1 MTAIS
6 WIDIWHIIFF
16 ANAILALW
24 TVFHRKRSVAASWAW
39 LIVLIILP
47 VVGFIIYGFV
57 GRGISQEKL
66 FAINRQK
73 HIGLS
78 NVQKMIT
85 EAPAK
90 IDQSDTSPSAHI
102 LIKYLDKDQE
112 SPITKNNKLKLYTD
126 GHDKFRDLFADIRQ
140 AKSSINVE
148 YYTIYNDAIG
158 NEFLKLLIQKAREG
172 VQVRVLYDAWGSFG
186 ASKSWFNQLT
196 EAGGDVLPFITSRNM
211 ISRNRINYHLH
222 RKIVVIDGV
231 TSWTGGFN
239 VGDQYLGRKKNS
251 ATGGTPTSAWSG
263 QPPCFCRK
271 DS

>member
-16 ANAILALW
+16 ANAILAPW

-57 GRGISQEKL
+57 GRGISQENL

-90 IDQSDTSPSAHI
+90 IDQNDTSPSAHI
-102 LIKYLDKDQE
+102 LIKYLDNISDDDIVGLNIPNGIPLVYELDADLK
-112 SPITKNNKLKLYTD
+112 PIKHY
-126 GHDKFRDLFADIRQ
+126 
-140 AKSSINVE
+140 
-148 YYTIYNDAIG
+148 
-158 NEFLKLLIQKAREG
+158 
-172 VQVRVLYDAWGSFG
+172 
-186 ASKSWFNQLT
+186 
-196 EAGGDVLPFITSRNM
+196 
-211 ISRNRINYHLH
+211 
-222 RKIVVIDGV
+222 
-231 TSWTGGFN
+231 
-239 VGDQYLGRKKNS
+239 YLGDAEAAAAAAAAPALVVVSSSSSRSRALRS
-251 ATGGTPTSAWSG
+251 ASARAASAASCSRW
-263 QPPCFCRK
+263 P
-271 DS
+271 